1 MRNTNKSGFRW
12 KRSGILLA
20 AVIVLLAG
28 AVGGTWAFLVAQSE
42 PVQNNFTYAHVRCT
56 IDEKFDGTTKSNVKI
71 QNTGD
76 IPAYIRAR
84 IVVTWKDESGNVSA
98 VPVDIMDYSIH
109 FNRTDW
115 VQDENNTDYWYCKKA
130 VDAKGFTPV
139 LITDCTKTEIAKVPK
154 GYDLSVEILA
164 DAIQSTPASA
174 VTEAWNVTVDANGN
188 IQ

>member
-42 PVQNNFTYAHVRCT
+42 PVENNFTYAHVSCT
-56 IDEKFDGTTKSNVKI
+56 IEETFENGEKSDVQIK
-71 QNTGD
+71 NTGD

-98 VPVDIMDYSIH
+98 VPVKDTDY
-109 FNRTDW
+109 TMTMGTGW
-115 VQDENNTDYWYCKKA
+115 TKGTGDYWYCNTA
-130 VDAKGFTPV
+130 VPVDGKTPA
-139 LITDCTKTEIAKVPK
+139 LITECKKTAEANAPE
-154 GYDLSVEILA
+154 GYNLSVEILA
-164 DAIQSTPASA
+164 DAIQSEPASA

>member
-1 MRNTNKSGFRW
+1 MRNTNKSGFCW

-56 IDEKFDGTTKSNVKI
+56 IDEKFENGVKSDVQI

-84 IVVTWKDESGNVSA
+84 IVVTWKDANGNVSA
-98 VPVDIMDYSIH
+98 VPVKNTDYTIA
-109 FNRTDW
+109 FNETDW
-115 VQDENNTDYWYCKKA
+115 TQQGDYWYCKTA
-130 VDAKGFTPV
+130 VNPNGFTPE
-139 LITDCTKTEIAKVPK
+139 LITECKKTDNANVPDD
-154 GYDLSVEILA
+154 YDLSVEILA
-164 DAIQSTPASA
+164 DAIQSEPANA
-174 VTEAWNVTVDANGN
+174 VKEAWGEYNPLSKSGN
-188 IQ
+188 

>member
-56 IDEKFDGTTKSNVKI
+56 IDEKFENGVKSDVKI

-84 IVVTWKDESGNVSA
+84 IVVTWKDRSGNVSA
-98 VPVDIMDYSIH
+98 VPVKDTDYTIT
-109 FNRTDW
+109 FNETDW
-115 VQDENNTDYWYCKKA
+115 TQQGDYWYCNTA
-130 VDAKGFTPV
+130 VDATKFTPV
-139 LITDCTKTEIAKVPK
+139 LITECKKTGTAPD
-154 GYDLSVEILA
+154 GYNLSVEILA
-164 DAIQSTPASA
+164 DAIQSEPANA
-174 VTEAWNVTVDANGN
+174 VTEAWKYTPTAASEN
-188 IQ
+188 

>member
-42 PVQNNFTYAHVRCT
+42 PVQNNFTYAHVSCK
-56 IDEKFDGTTKSNVKI
+56 IDETFDGTTKSDVKI

-84 IVVTWKDESGNVSA
+84 IVVTWKDASGNVSA
-98 VPVDIMDYSIH
+98 VPVKDTDYTIA
-109 FNRTDW
+109 FNENEKDW
-115 VQDENNTDYWYCKKA
+115 TQQGDYWYCNTA
-130 VDAKGFTPV
+130 VDAGGETPV
-139 LITDCTKTEIAKVPK
+139 LITKCEKKGNAPK
-154 GYDLSVEILA
+154 DYDLSVEILA
-164 DAIQSTPASA
+164 DAIQSEPASA
-174 VTEAWNVTVDANGN
+174 VTEAWGKDNPLSKSGN
-188 IQ
+188 

>member
-42 PVQNNFTYAHVRCT
+42 SVQNNFTYAHVRCT
-56 IDEKFDGTTKSNVKI
+56 IDEKFENGVKSDVKI

-84 IVVTWKDESGNVSA
+84 IVVTWKDAKGKVSA
-98 VPVDIMDYSIH
+98 VPVKNTDYTIA
-109 FNRTDW
+109 FNETDW
-115 VQDENNTDYWYCKKA
+115 TQQGDYWYCKTA
-130 VDAKGFTPV
+130 VDAGGETPV
-139 LITDCTKTEIAKVPK
+139 LIIKCEKKGNAPK
-154 GYDLSVEILA
+154 DYDLSVEILA
-164 DAIQSTPASA
+164 DAIQSEPASA
-174 VTEAWNVTVDANGN
+174 VTEAWGN
-188 IQ
+188 TPIAASGN

>member
-56 IDEKFDGTTKSNVKI
+56 IKEKFDGTTKSDVQI

-84 IVVTWKDESGNVSA
+84 IVVTWKDTRGNVSA
-98 VPVDIMDYSIH
+98 VPVKDSDYTIT
-109 FNRTDW
+109 FNGEKWTL
-115 VQDENNTDYWYCKKA
+115 QGDYWYCNTA
-130 VDAKGFTPV
+130 VNAKDFTPV
-139 LITDCTKTEIAKVPK
+139 LITKCEKTGNAPD
-154 GYDLSVEILA
+154 GYNLSVEILA
-164 DAIQSTPASA
+164 DAIQSEPASA
-174 VTEAWNVTVDANGN
+174 VTEAWGN
-188 IQ
+188 TPIAASGN

>member
-42 PVQNNFTYAHVRCT
+42 SVQNNFTYAHVRCT
-56 IDEKFDGTTKSNVKI
+56 IDEKFENGVKSDVKI

-84 IVVTWKDESGNVSA
+84 IVVTWKDARGNVSA
-98 VPVDIMDYSIH
+98 AVPVKNTDYTIT
-109 FNRTDW
+109 FNETDW
-115 VQDENNTDYWYCKKA
+115 TQQGDYWYCKTA
-130 VDAKGFTPV
+130 VDAGGETPV
-139 LITDCTKTEIAKVPK
+139 LIIKCEKKGNAPK
-154 GYDLSVEILA
+154 DYDLSVEILA
-164 DAIQSTPASA
+164 DAIQSEPTNA
-174 VTEAWNVTVDANGN
+174 VTEAWGEDNPLSKSGN
-188 IQ
+188 

>member
-42 PVQNNFTYAHVRCT
+42 PVQNNFTYAHVSCK
-56 IDEKFDGTTKSNVKI
+56 IDETFDGVTKSNVKI

-98 VPVDIMDYSIH
+98 VPVENTDYTIT
-109 FNRTDW
+109 FNETDW
-115 VQDENNTDYWYCKKA
+115 TQQGDYWYCKTA
-130 VDAKGFTPV
+130 VDAGGETPV
-139 LITDCTKTEIAKVPK
+139 LITTCEKK
-154 GYDLSVEILA
+154 GTAPEDYDLSVEILA
-164 DAIQSTPASA
+164 DAIQSEPANA
-174 VTEAWNVTVDANGN
+174 VKEAWGYTPTAASGN
-188 IQ
+188 

>member
-42 PVQNNFTYAHVRCT
+42 PVQNNFTYAHVRCR
-56 IDEKFDGTTKSNVKI
+56 IDEKFENGVKSDVKI

-76 IPAYIRAR
+76 ISAYIRAR
-84 IVVTWKDESGNVSA
+84 IVVTWKDANGNVSST
-98 VPVDIMDYSIH
+98 VPVK
-109 FNRTDW
+109 
-115 VQDENNTDYWYCKKA
+115 NTDYTIAFNEKDWTQQGGYWYCKTA
-130 VDAKGFTPV
+130 VNPNGFTPE
-139 LITDCTKTEIAKVPK
+139 LISECKKTANANAPK

-164 DAIQSTPASA
+164 DAIQSEPASA
-174 VTEAWNVTVDANGN
+174 VTEAWGN
-188 IQ
+188 TPIAASGN

>member
-42 PVQNNFTYAHVRCT
+42 PVENNFTYAHVRCR
-56 IDEKFDGTTKSNVKI
+56 IDEKFENGVKSDVKI

-84 IVVTWKDESGNVSA
+84 IVVTWKDENGNVSA
-98 VPVDIMDYSIH
+98 AVPVK
-109 FNRTDW
+109 
-115 VQDENNTDYWYCKKA
+115 NTDYTIAFNEKDWTQQGGYWYCNTA
-130 VDAKGFTPV
+130 VVAGGETPV
-139 LITDCTKTEIAKVPK
+139 LITKCEKKGNAPK
-154 GYDLSVEILA
+154 DYDLSVEILA
-164 DAIQSTPASA
+164 DAIQSEPASA
-174 VTEAWNVTVDANGN
+174 VKEAWGN
-188 IQ
+188 TPIAASGN

>member
-42 PVQNNFTYAHVRCT
+42 PVQNDFTYAHVRCT
-56 IDEKFDGTTKSNVKI
+56 IDETFDGTTKSNVQI

-76 IPAYIRAR
+76 ISAYIRAR

-98 VPVDIMDYSIH
+98 VVPVKDTDYTIE
-109 FNRTDW
+109 FNQKEWT
-115 VQDENNTDYWYCKKA
+115 EKNGYWYCNTV
-130 VDAKGFTPV
+130 VDATGLTPK
-139 LITDCTKTEIAKVPK
+139 LITECKKKSNAKVPD

-164 DAIQSTPASA
+164 DAIQSEPASA
-174 VTEAWNVTVDANGN
+174 VTEAWKYTPTAASEN
-188 IQ
+188 

>member
-56 IDEKFDGTTKSNVKI
+56 IDEKFENGVKSDVKI

-84 IVVTWKDESGNVSA
+84 IVVTWKDTSGNVSA
-98 VPVDIMDYSIH
+98 VPVKDSDYTIT
-109 FNRTDW
+109 FNGEKWTL
-115 VQDENNTDYWYCKKA
+115 QGDYWYCNTA
-130 VDAKGFTPV
+130 VAAGGETPV
-139 LITDCTKTEIAKVPK
+139 LITKCEKK
-154 GYDLSVEILA
+154 GTAPEGYNLSVEILA
-164 DAIQSTPASA
+164 DAIQSEPASA
-174 VTEAWNVTVDANGN
+174 VKEAWGEDNPLSKSGN
-188 IQ
+188 

>member
-56 IDEKFDGTTKSNVKI
+56 INEKFENGVKSDVEI

-84 IVVTWKDESGNVSA
+84 IVVTWKDAKGNVSSTVPVKNTDYTITFNETDWTQQGGYWYCKTA
-98 VPVDIMDYSIH
+98 VPVDEKTPALI
-109 FNRTDW
+109 TK
-115 VQDENNTDYWYCKKA
+115 CKKTA
-130 VDAKGFTPV
+130 NPNA
-139 LITDCTKTEIAKVPK
+139 PK
-154 GYDLSVEILA
+154 DYDLSVEILA
-164 DAIQSTPASA
+164 DAIQSEPANA
-174 VTEAWNVTVDANGN
+174 VEEAWKVTVENGALK

>member
-56 IDEKFDGTTKSNVKI
+56 IKEKFDGTTKSDVQI

-84 IVVTWKDESGNVSA
+84 IVVTWKDANGNVSST
-98 VPVDIMDYSIH
+98 VPVK
-109 FNRTDW
+109 
-115 VQDENNTDYWYCKKA
+115 NTDYTIAFNEKDWTQQGGYWYCNTA
-130 VDAKGFTPV
+130 VDVGGETPV
-139 LITDCTKTEIAKVPK
+139 LITKCEKKGNAPK
-154 GYDLSVEILA
+154 DYDLSVEILA
-164 DAIQSTPASA
+164 DAIQSEPASA
-174 VTEAWNVTVDANGN
+174 VTDAWKYTPTATSGN
-188 IQ
+188 

>member
-56 IDEKFDGTTKSNVKI
+56 IDEKFENGVKSDVKI

-84 IVVTWKDESGNVSA
+84 IVVTWKDANGNVSA
-98 VPVDIMDYSIH
+98 VPVKNTDYTITFNEMD
-109 FNRTDW
+109 W
-115 VQDENNTDYWYCKKA
+115 KQQVDYWYCKTA
-130 VDAKGFTPV
+130 VDAKDFTPV
-139 LITDCTKTEIAKVPK
+139 LITKCEKTGNAPD

-164 DAIQSTPASA
+164 DAIQSEPASA
-174 VTEAWNVTVDANGN
+174 VTEAWGN
-188 IQ
+188 TPIAASGN

>member
-56 IDEKFDGTTKSNVKI
+56 IDEKFENGVKSDVKI
-71 QNTGD
+71 KNTGD

-84 IVVTWKDESGNVSA
+84 IVVTWKDANGNVSA
-98 VPVDIMDYSIH
+98 VPVK
-109 FNRTDW
+109 
-115 VQDENNTDYWYCKKA
+115 NTDYTIAFNEKDWTQQGGYWYCKT
-130 VDAKGFTPV
+130 VVNPDDFTPE
-139 LITDCTKTEIAKVPK
+139 LITECKKTANANAPK

-164 DAIQSTPASA
+164 DAIQSEPASA
-174 VTEAWNVTVDANGN
+174 VTEAWGKDNPLSKSGN
-188 IQ
+188 

>member
-42 PVQNNFTYAHVRCT
+42 PVQNNFTYAHVSCT
-56 IDEKFDGTTKSNVKI
+56 VEETFDGTTKSNVRI

-84 IVVTWKDESGNVSA
+84 IVVTWKDTSGNVSA
-98 VPVDIMDYSIH
+98 AVPVKDTDYTIT
-109 FNRTDW
+109 FNGEKWT
-115 VQDENNTDYWYCKKA
+115 QQGDYWYCKTA
-130 VDAKGFTPV
+130 VNPNGFTPE
-139 LITDCTKTEIAKVPK
+139 LITKCEKTGNAPK
-154 GYDLSVEILA
+154 DYDLSVEILA
-164 DAIQSTPASA
+164 DAIQSEPASA
-174 VTEAWNVTVDANGN
+174 VTEAWGKDNPLSKSGN
-188 IQ
+188 

>member
-42 PVQNNFTYAHVRCT
+42 PVQNNFTYAHVSCT
-56 IDEKFDGTTKSNVKI
+56 IKEKFDGTTKSDVQI

-84 IVVTWKDESGNVSA
+84 IVVTWKDTSGNVSA
-98 VPVDIMDYSIH
+98 VPVKDSDYTMTMGTGWTKG
-109 FNRTDW
+109 TDG
-115 VQDENNTDYWYCKKA
+115 YWYCKTT
-130 VDAKGFTPV
+130 VNPDDFTPE
-139 LITDCTKTEIAKVPK
+139 LITECKKTDNANAPK
-154 GYDLSVEILA
+154 DYYDLSVEILA
-164 DAIQSTPASA
+164 DAIQSEPANA
-174 VTEAWNVTVDANGN
+174 VMEAWGYTPTAASGN
-188 IQ
+188 

>member
-1 MRNTNKSGFRW
+1 MKMRNTNKSGFRW

-56 IDEKFDGTTKSNVKI
+56 IDEKFENGVKSDVKI

-84 IVVTWKDESGNVSA
+84 IVVTWKDANGNVSST
-98 VPVDIMDYSIH
+98 VPVK
-109 FNRTDW
+109 
-115 VQDENNTDYWYCKKA
+115 NTDYTIAFNEKDWTQQGGYWYCNTA
-130 VDAKGFTPV
+130 VDVGGETPV
-139 LITDCTKTEIAKVPK
+139 LITKCEKKGNAPK
-154 GYDLSVEILA
+154 DYDLSVEILA
-164 DAIQSTPASA
+164 DAIQSEPANA
-174 VTEAWNVTVDANGN
+174 VKEAWGEDNPLSESGN
-188 IQ
+188 

>member
-42 PVQNNFTYAHVRCT
+42 PVQNNFTYAHVSCT
-56 IDEKFDGTTKSNVKI
+56 INEEFDGTTKSNVKI

-84 IVVTWKDESGNVSA
+84 IVVTWKDASGNVSA
-98 VPVDIMDYSIH
+98 VPVKDSDYTMTMGTGWTKG
-109 FNRTDW
+109 TDG
-115 VQDENNTDYWYCKKA
+115 YWYCNTA
-130 VDAKGFTPV
+130 VDAGGETPV
-139 LITDCTKTEIAKVPK
+139 LITKCEKKGNAPK
-154 GYDLSVEILA
+154 DYNLSVEILA
-164 DAIQSTPASA
+164 AAIQSEPASA
-174 VTEAWNVTVDANGN
+174 VTEAWGN
-188 IQ
+188 TPIAASGN

>member
-42 PVQNNFTYAHVRCT
+42 PVQNKFTYAHVSCT
-56 IDEKFDGTTKSNVKI
+56 IKEKFDGTTKSDVQI

-84 IVVTWKDESGNVSA
+84 IVVTWKDTSGNVSA
-98 VPVDIMDYSIH
+98 VPVKVSDYTMDMGTGWTKG
-109 FNRTDW
+109 TDG
-115 VQDENNTDYWYCKKA
+115 YWYYNTA
-130 VDAKGFTPV
+130 VDATKFTPV
-139 LITDCTKTEIAKVPK
+139 LITECKKTGTAPK
-154 GYDLSVEILA
+154 DYDLSVEILA
-164 DAIQSTPASA
+164 DAIQSEPANA
-174 VTEAWNVTVDANGN
+174 VKEAWGEDNPLSKSGN
-188 IQ
+188 

>member
-56 IDEKFDGTTKSNVKI
+56 IDEEFDGTTKSDVQI

-84 IVVTWKDESGNVSA
+84 IVVTWKDTSGNVSA
-98 VPVDIMDYSIH
+98 AVPVKNTDYTIT
-109 FNRTDW
+109 FNETDW
-115 VQDENNTDYWYCKKA
+115 TQQGGYWYCKTA
-130 VDAKGFTPV
+130 VNPDGFTPK
-139 LITDCTKTEIAKVPK
+139 LITECKKTGTAPK
-154 GYDLSVEILA
+154 DYDLSVEILA
-164 DAIQSTPASA
+164 DAIQSEPANA
-174 VTEAWNVTVDANGN
+174 IKEAWGYTPTAASGN
-188 IQ
+188 

>member
-42 PVQNNFTYAHVRCT
+42 PVQNNFTYAHVRCR
-56 IDEKFDGTTKSNVKI
+56 IDETFDGTTKSDVKI

-84 IVVTWKDESGNVSA
+84 IVVTWKDTSGNVSA
-98 VPVDIMDYSIH
+98 VPVKNTDYTIA
-109 FNRTDW
+109 FNENEKDW
-115 VQDENNTDYWYCKKA
+115 TQQGDYWYCKTA
-130 VDAKGFTPV
+130 VDAGEETPV
-139 LITDCTKTEIAKVPK
+139 LITKCEKKGNAPK
-154 GYDLSVEILA
+154 DYDLSVEILA
-164 DAIQSTPASA
+164 DAIQSEPANA
-174 VTEAWNVTVDANGN
+174 VMEAWGKDNPLSKSGN
-188 IQ
+188 

>member
-42 PVQNNFTYAHVRCT
+42 PVQNNFTYAHVSCK
-56 IDEKFDGTTKSNVKI
+56 IDEKFDGTTKSDVKI

-84 IVVTWKDESGNVSA
+84 IVVTWKDTSGNVSA
-98 VPVDIMDYSIH
+98 VPVENTDYTIA
-109 FNRTDW
+109 FNETDW
-115 VQDENNTDYWYCKKA
+115 TQQGGYWYCKTA
-130 VDAKGFTPV
+130 VNPDGFTPK
-139 LITDCTKTEIAKVPK
+139 LITECKKTGTAD

-164 DAIQSTPASA
+164 DAIQSEPANA
-174 VTEAWNVTVDANGN
+174 VKEAWGEDNPLSKSGN
-188 IQ
+188 

>member
-42 PVQNNFTYAHVRCT
+42 SVQNNFTYAHVRCT
-56 IDEKFDGTTKSNVKI
+56 IDEKFENGVKSDVKI

-84 IVVTWKDESGNVSA
+84 IVVTWKDANGKVSA
-98 VPVDIMDYSIH
+98 VPVKNTDYTIA
-109 FNRTDW
+109 FNETDW
-115 VQDENNTDYWYCKKA
+115 TQQGDYWYCKTA
-130 VDAKGFTPV
+130 VDAGGETPV
-139 LITDCTKTEIAKVPK
+139 LITKCEKKGNAPK
-154 GYDLSVEILA
+154 DYDLSVEILA
-164 DAIQSTPASA
+164 DAIQSEPASA
-174 VTEAWNVTVDANGN
+174 VTEAWGN
-188 IQ
+188 TPIAASGN

>member
-42 PVQNNFTYAHVRCT
+42 PVQNNFTYAHVSCT
-56 IDEKFDGTTKSNVKI
+56 IDEKFENGVKSDVQI

-84 IVVTWKDESGNVSA
+84 IVVTWKETSGNVSST
-98 VPVDIMDYSIH
+98 VPVKDSDYTIT
-109 FNRTDW
+109 FNETDW
-115 VQDENNTDYWYCKKA
+115 KQEGDYWYCKTA
-130 VDAKGFTPV
+130 VDAKDFTPV
-139 LITDCTKTEIAKVPK
+139 LITKCEKTGDAPD

-164 DAIQSTPASA
+164 DAIQSEPANA
-174 VTEAWNVTVDANGN
+174 VKEAWGYTPTAASGN
-188 IQ
+188 

>member
-56 IDEKFDGTTKSNVKI
+56 IKEKFDGTTKSDVQI

-84 IVVTWKDESGNVSA
+84 IVVTWKDASGNVSA
-98 VPVDIMDYSIH
+98 AVPVKNTDYTIA
-109 FNRTDW
+109 FNTTDW
-115 VQDENNTDYWYCKKA
+115 TQQDGYWYCKNA
-130 VDAKGFTPV
+130 VDAKDFTPV
-139 LITDCTKTEIAKVPK
+139 LITKCEKTGAAPD

-164 DAIQSTPASA
+164 DAIQSEPASA
-174 VTEAWNVTVDANGN
+174 VTEAWGEDNPLSKSGN
-188 IQ
+188 

>member
-56 IDEKFDGTTKSNVKI
+56 IDETFDGTTKSDVKI

-84 IVVTWKDESGNVSA
+84 IVVTWKDASGSVSA
-98 VPVDIMDYSIH
+98 VPVKNTDYTIA
-109 FNRTDW
+109 FNETDW
-115 VQDENNTDYWYCKKA
+115 TQQGDYWYCKTA
-130 VDAKGFTPV
+130 VNPNGFTPE
-139 LITDCTKTEIAKVPK
+139 LISECKKTGTAPD

-164 DAIQSTPASA
+164 DAIQSEPASA
-174 VTEAWNVTVDANGN
+174 VTEAWGN
-188 IQ
+188 TPIAASGN

>member
-1 MRNTNKSGFRW
+1 MHNTNKSGFRW

-42 PVQNNFTYAHVRCT
+42 PVQNNFTYAHVSCT
-56 IDEKFDGTTKSNVKI
+56 INEKFENDVKSDVKI

-84 IVVTWKDESGNVSA
+84 IVVTWKGANGNVSST
-98 VPVDIMDYSIH
+98 VPVKDSDYTIT
-109 FNRTDW
+109 FNETDW
-115 VQDENNTDYWYCKKA
+115 KQEGDYWYCKTA
-130 VDAKGFTPV
+130 VDAKDFTPV
-139 LITDCTKTEIAKVPK
+139 LITKCEKTGDAPD

-164 DAIQSTPASA
+164 DAIQSEPANA
-174 VTEAWNVTVDANGN
+174 VKEAWGYTPTAASGN
-188 IQ
+188 

>member
-42 PVQNNFTYAHVRCT
+42 SVQNNFTYAHVRCT
-56 IDEKFDGTTKSNVKI
+56 IDEKFENGVKSNVKI

-84 IVVTWKDESGNVSA
+84 IVVTWKDAKGKVSA
-98 VPVDIMDYSIH
+98 VPVKNTDYTIA
-109 FNRTDW
+109 FNETDW
-115 VQDENNTDYWYCKKA
+115 TQQGDYWYCKTA
-130 VDAKGFTPV
+130 VDAGGETPV
-139 LITDCTKTEIAKVPK
+139 LIIKCEKKGNAPK
-154 GYDLSVEILA
+154 DYDLSVEILA
-164 DAIQSTPASA
+164 DAIQSEPASA
-174 VTEAWNVTVDANGN
+174 VTEAWGN
-188 IQ
+188 TPIAASGN